1 MIDSF
6 VIFTNQISRY
16 IIPFLLVSIP
26 FYGLFFKKIK
36 VYELFVDGAK
46 DGFTI
51 AVRIIPYLVA
61 ILVAIGM
68 FRASGALNILLIWLT
83 PFLNFVGFPPENL
96 PLALMR
102 PLSGSGSLGLLTD
115 LIDQHGQDS
124 LISKIGATMY
134 GSTETTFYVL
144 AVYFGSVG
152 IKKSRHALISGLL
165 ADLAGIIAAVFL
177 CQILFGDS
185 TISQGNHKKQM
196 TIFKD
201 LKNNTILLSRSMFK
215 TLRYSIMLKTVPLI
229 IIISCGGDQRIETVF
244 NEELENIKS
253 RYTPDRALDVFS
265 INLKKKNSKWVLS
278 GETTD
283 ENAFTRTYEIA
294 DSLFGKANV
303 INNILLLPD
312 AALNDS
318 IFGIINV
325 SVSPLREEPRHS
337 SQMVDQAIMGSTINL
352 LKKQDDWY
360 LVQTDYD
367 YIGWMNKTSISV
379 TDTNGIENW
388 ENKINYRVSS
398 LYASVFSLPYE
409 TSQPVSDII
418 LNNMM
423 IGKRKSNDWITVTL
437 PDGRSGFV
445 KERKLE
451 LINPNQ
457 LKYLDTEK
465 ILLEAYKMTGVP
477 YLWGGNSSK
486 ANDCS
491 GFTQTVFKTIGD
503 STS

>member
-1 MIDSF
+1 
-6 VIFTNQISRY
+6 
-16 IIPFLLVSIP
+16 
-26 FYGLFFKKIK
+26 
-36 VYELFVDGAK
+36 
-46 DGFTI
+46 
-51 AVRIIPYLVA
+51 
-61 ILVAIGM
+61 
-68 FRASGALNILLIWLT
+68 
-83 PFLNFVGFPPENL
+83 
-96 PLALMR
+96 
-102 PLSGSGSLGLLTD
+102 
-115 LIDQHGQDS
+115 
-124 LISKIGATMY
+124 
-134 GSTETTFYVL
+134 
-144 AVYFGSVG
+144 
-152 IKKSRHALISGLL
+152 
-165 ADLAGIIAAVFL
+165 
-177 CQILFGDS
+177 
-185 TISQGNHKKQM
+185 
-196 TIFKD
+196 
-201 LKNNTILLSRSMFK
+201 MFK
-215 TLRYSIMLKTVPLI
+215 TLRYSIMLKTVPFL

-265 INLKKKNSKWVLS
+265 INLKKNNSKWVLS

-283 ENAFTRTYEIA
+283 ENAFTRTNEIA
-294 DSLFGKANV
+294 DSLFGKTNV

-352 LKKQDDWY
+352 LKKRDDWY

-398 LYASVFSLPYE
+398 LYASVFSFPYE

-491 GFTQTVFKTIGD
+491 GFTQTVFKTIEVQLPRDARQQALLGNEVLPEKNWENILPGD
-503 STS
+503 LLFFGKDKKVTHVGISTGGKEFIHQGGMVKTNSLDENSPNFSYKRSKSFLFIKRISP

>member
-1 MIDSF
+1 
-6 VIFTNQISRY
+6 
-16 IIPFLLVSIP
+16 
-26 FYGLFFKKIK
+26 
-36 VYELFVDGAK
+36 
-46 DGFTI
+46 
-51 AVRIIPYLVA
+51 
-61 ILVAIGM
+61 
-68 FRASGALNILLIWLT
+68 
-83 PFLNFVGFPPENL
+83 
-96 PLALMR
+96 
-102 PLSGSGSLGLLTD
+102 
-115 LIDQHGQDS
+115 
-124 LISKIGATMY
+124 
-134 GSTETTFYVL
+134 
-144 AVYFGSVG
+144 
-152 IKKSRHALISGLL
+152 
-165 ADLAGIIAAVFL
+165 
-177 CQILFGDS
+177 
-185 TISQGNHKKQM
+185 
-196 TIFKD
+196 
-201 LKNNTILLSRSMFK
+201 MFK
-215 TLRYSIMLKTVPLI
+215 TLRYSIMFKTFPLL

-253 RYTPDRALDVFS
+253 IYTPDRALDVFS
-265 INLKKKNSKWVLS
+265 IHLKKNNSKWVLS

-283 ENAFTRTYEIA
+283 ENAFTRTNEIA
-294 DSLFGKANV
+294 DSLFGKTNV

-398 LYASVFSLPYE
+398 LYASVFSFPYE

-491 GFTQTVFKTIGD
+491 GFTQTVFKTIEVQLPRDARQQALLGNEVLPEKDWKNILPGD
-503 STS
+503 LLFFGKDKKVTHVGISTGGKEFIHQGGMVKTNSLDENSPNFSYKRSKSFLFIKRISP

>member
-1 MIDSF
+1 
-6 VIFTNQISRY
+6 
-16 IIPFLLVSIP
+16 
-26 FYGLFFKKIK
+26 
-36 VYELFVDGAK
+36 
-46 DGFTI
+46 
-51 AVRIIPYLVA
+51 
-61 ILVAIGM
+61 
-68 FRASGALNILLIWLT
+68 
-83 PFLNFVGFPPENL
+83 
-96 PLALMR
+96 
-102 PLSGSGSLGLLTD
+102 
-115 LIDQHGQDS
+115 
-124 LISKIGATMY
+124 
-134 GSTETTFYVL
+134 
-144 AVYFGSVG
+144 
-152 IKKSRHALISGLL
+152 
-165 ADLAGIIAAVFL
+165 
-177 CQILFGDS
+177 
-185 TISQGNHKKQM
+185 
-196 TIFKD
+196 
-201 LKNNTILLSRSMFK
+201 MFK
-215 TLRYSIMLKTVPLI
+215 TLRYSIMLKTVPLL

-265 INLKKKNSKWVLS
+265 INLKKNNSKWVLS

-283 ENAFTRTYEIA
+283 ENAFTRTNEIA
-294 DSLFGKANV
+294 DSLFGKTNV

-352 LKKQDDWY
+352 LKKRDDWY

-445 KERKLE
+445 KERNLE

-491 GFTQTVFKTIGD
+491 GFTQTVFKTIEVQLPRDARQQALLGNEVLPEKDWKNILPGD
-503 STS
+503 LLFFGKDKKVTHVGISTGGKEFIHQGGMVKTNSLDENSPNFSYKRSKSFLFIKRISP

>member
-1 MIDSF
+1 
-6 VIFTNQISRY
+6 
-16 IIPFLLVSIP
+16 
-26 FYGLFFKKIK
+26 
-36 VYELFVDGAK
+36 
-46 DGFTI
+46 
-51 AVRIIPYLVA
+51 
-61 ILVAIGM
+61 
-68 FRASGALNILLIWLT
+68 
-83 PFLNFVGFPPENL
+83 
-96 PLALMR
+96 
-102 PLSGSGSLGLLTD
+102 
-115 LIDQHGQDS
+115 
-124 LISKIGATMY
+124 
-134 GSTETTFYVL
+134 
-144 AVYFGSVG
+144 
-152 IKKSRHALISGLL
+152 
-165 ADLAGIIAAVFL
+165 
-177 CQILFGDS
+177 
-185 TISQGNHKKQM
+185 
-196 TIFKD
+196 
-201 LKNNTILLSRSMFK
+201 MFK
-215 TLRYSIMLKTVPLI
+215 TVPFL

-265 INLKKKNSKWVLS
+265 IHLKKSNSKWVLS

-283 ENAFTRTYEIA
+283 ENAFTRTNEIA
-294 DSLFGKANV
+294 DSLFGKTNV

-352 LKKQDDWY
+352 LKKRDDWY

-379 TDTNGIENW
+379 TDTNGIEDW

-465 ILLEAYKMTGVP
+465 ILLEAYRMTGVP

-491 GFTQTVFKTIGD
+491 GFTQTVFKTLGIQLPRDARQQALLGKKIIPDQNWKNILPGD
-503 STS
+503 LLFFGKDKKVTHVGISTGGKEFIHQGGMVKTNSLDKNSPNFSYKRSKSFLFIKRISP

>member
-1 MIDSF
+1 
-6 VIFTNQISRY
+6 
-16 IIPFLLVSIP
+16 
-26 FYGLFFKKIK
+26 
-36 VYELFVDGAK
+36 
-46 DGFTI
+46 
-51 AVRIIPYLVA
+51 
-61 ILVAIGM
+61 
-68 FRASGALNILLIWLT
+68 
-83 PFLNFVGFPPENL
+83 
-96 PLALMR
+96 
-102 PLSGSGSLGLLTD
+102 
-115 LIDQHGQDS
+115 
-124 LISKIGATMY
+124 
-134 GSTETTFYVL
+134 
-144 AVYFGSVG
+144 
-152 IKKSRHALISGLL
+152 
-165 ADLAGIIAAVFL
+165 
-177 CQILFGDS
+177 
-185 TISQGNHKKQM
+185 
-196 TIFKD
+196 
-201 LKNNTILLSRSMFK
+201 MFK
-215 TLRYSIMLKTVPLI
+215 TLRYSIMLKTVPLL
-229 IIISCGGDQRIETVF
+229 IIISCGGDQSIETVF

-265 INLKKKNSKWVLS
+265 IYLKKNNSKWVLS

-283 ENAFTRTYEIA
+283 ENAFTRTNEIA
-294 DSLFGKANV
+294 DSLFGKTNV

-367 YIGWMNKTSISV
+367 YLGWMNKTSISV

-445 KERKLE
+445 KEK
-451 LINPNQ
+451 N
-457 LKYLDTEK
+457 LKSLTNKK
-465 ILLEAYKMTGVP
+465 IQHVKKEEVLFEAYRMTGVP

-491 GFTQTVFKTIGD
+491 GFTQTVFKTLGIQIPRDARQQALLGIKIIPDQTWKNILPGD
-503 STS
+503 LLFFGKDKKVTHVGISTGGKEFIHQGGMVKTNSLDENSPNFSYKRSKSFLFIKRISL

>member
-1 MIDSF
+1 
-6 VIFTNQISRY
+6 
-16 IIPFLLVSIP
+16 
-26 FYGLFFKKIK
+26 
-36 VYELFVDGAK
+36 
-46 DGFTI
+46 
-51 AVRIIPYLVA
+51 
-61 ILVAIGM
+61 
-68 FRASGALNILLIWLT
+68 
-83 PFLNFVGFPPENL
+83 
-96 PLALMR
+96 
-102 PLSGSGSLGLLTD
+102 
-115 LIDQHGQDS
+115 
-124 LISKIGATMY
+124 
-134 GSTETTFYVL
+134 
-144 AVYFGSVG
+144 
-152 IKKSRHALISGLL
+152 
-165 ADLAGIIAAVFL
+165 
-177 CQILFGDS
+177 
-185 TISQGNHKKQM
+185 
-196 TIFKD
+196 
-201 LKNNTILLSRSMFK
+201 MFK
-215 TLRYSIMLKTVPLI
+215 TFRSSSMLKTVSI
-229 IIISCGGDQRIETVF
+229 IIIIGCSEDQRMETVF
-244 NEELENIKS
+244 YKELENIKIK
-253 RYTPDRALDVFS
+253 YTPDKTLDVFS
-265 INLKKKNSKWVLS
+265 VNVRRNNSKWIFS

-283 ENAFTRTYEIA
+283 KNAFARTNEIA

-303 INNILLLPD
+303 INNISLLPD

-352 LKKQDDWY
+352 LKKRDDWY

-398 LYASVFSLPYE
+398 LYASVFSFPYE

-423 IGKRKSNDWITVTL
+423 IGKRKSNDWIAVTL

-491 GFTQTVFKTIGD
+491 GFTQTVFKTIEVQLPRDARQQALLGNEVLPEKDWKNILPGD
-503 STS
+503 LLFFGKDKKVTHVGISTGGKEFIHQGGMVKTNSLDENSPNFSYKRSKSFLFIKRISP

>member
-1 MIDSF
+1 
-6 VIFTNQISRY
+6 
-16 IIPFLLVSIP
+16 
-26 FYGLFFKKIK
+26 
-36 VYELFVDGAK
+36 
-46 DGFTI
+46 
-51 AVRIIPYLVA
+51 
-61 ILVAIGM
+61 
-68 FRASGALNILLIWLT
+68 
-83 PFLNFVGFPPENL
+83 
-96 PLALMR
+96 
-102 PLSGSGSLGLLTD
+102 
-115 LIDQHGQDS
+115 
-124 LISKIGATMY
+124 
-134 GSTETTFYVL
+134 
-144 AVYFGSVG
+144 
-152 IKKSRHALISGLL
+152 
-165 ADLAGIIAAVFL
+165 
-177 CQILFGDS
+177 
-185 TISQGNHKKQM
+185 
-196 TIFKD
+196 
-201 LKNNTILLSRSMFK
+201 
-215 TLRYSIMLKTVPLI
+215 MLKTVPFL

-265 INLKKKNSKWVLS
+265 INLKKNNSKWVLS

-283 ENAFTRTYEIA
+283 ENAFTRTNEIA

-491 GFTQTVFKTIGD
+491 GFTQTVFKTLGIQLPRDARQQALLGKKVLPEKNWENILPGD
-503 STS
+503 LLFFGKDKKVTHVGISTGGKEFIHQGGMVKTNSLDENSPNFSYKRSKSFLFIKRISP

>member
-1 MIDSF
+1 
-6 VIFTNQISRY
+6 
-16 IIPFLLVSIP
+16 
-26 FYGLFFKKIK
+26 
-36 VYELFVDGAK
+36 
-46 DGFTI
+46 
-51 AVRIIPYLVA
+51 
-61 ILVAIGM
+61 
-68 FRASGALNILLIWLT
+68 
-83 PFLNFVGFPPENL
+83 
-96 PLALMR
+96 
-102 PLSGSGSLGLLTD
+102 
-115 LIDQHGQDS
+115 
-124 LISKIGATMY
+124 
-134 GSTETTFYVL
+134 
-144 AVYFGSVG
+144 
-152 IKKSRHALISGLL
+152 
-165 ADLAGIIAAVFL
+165 
-177 CQILFGDS
+177 
-185 TISQGNHKKQM
+185 
-196 TIFKD
+196 
-201 LKNNTILLSRSMFK
+201 MFK
-215 TLRYSIMLKTVPLI
+215 TFKSSIMLKTVPFL

-244 NEELENIKS
+244 NEELENIKI
-253 RYTPDRALDVFS
+253 RYTPDRTLDVFS
-265 INLKKKNSKWVLS
+265 VNIRKNNSKWVLS

-283 ENAFTRTYEIA
+283 ENAFTRTNEIA
-294 DSLFGKANV
+294 DSLFGKTNV

-367 YIGWMNKTSISV
+367 YIGWINKTSISV

-398 LYASVFSLPYE
+398 LYASVFSFPYE

-451 LINPNQ
+451 LLNPNQ

-491 GFTQTVFKTIGD
+491 GFTQTVFKTIEVQLPRDARQQALLGNEVLPEKDWKNILPGD
-503 STS
+503 LLFFGKDKKVTHVGISTGGKEFIHQGGMVKTNSLDENSPNFSYKRSKSFLFIKRISP

>member
-1 MIDSF
+1 
-6 VIFTNQISRY
+6 
-16 IIPFLLVSIP
+16 
-26 FYGLFFKKIK
+26 
-36 VYELFVDGAK
+36 
-46 DGFTI
+46 
-51 AVRIIPYLVA
+51 
-61 ILVAIGM
+61 
-68 FRASGALNILLIWLT
+68 
-83 PFLNFVGFPPENL
+83 
-96 PLALMR
+96 
-102 PLSGSGSLGLLTD
+102 
-115 LIDQHGQDS
+115 
-124 LISKIGATMY
+124 
-134 GSTETTFYVL
+134 
-144 AVYFGSVG
+144 
-152 IKKSRHALISGLL
+152 
-165 ADLAGIIAAVFL
+165 
-177 CQILFGDS
+177 
-185 TISQGNHKKQM
+185 
-196 TIFKD
+196 
-201 LKNNTILLSRSMFK
+201 MFK
-215 TLRYSIMLKTVPLI
+215 TLRYSIMFKTVPLL

-265 INLKKKNSKWVLS
+265 INLKKNNSKWVLS

-283 ENAFTRTYEIA
+283 ENAFTRTNEIA

-491 GFTQTVFKTIGD
+491 GFTQTVFKTIEVQLPRDARQQALLGNEVLPEKDWKNILPGD
-503 STS
+503 LLFFGKDKKVTHVGISTGGKEFIHQGGMVKTNSLDENSPNFSYKRLKSFLFIKRISP

>member
-1 MIDSF
+1 
-6 VIFTNQISRY
+6 
-16 IIPFLLVSIP
+16 
-26 FYGLFFKKIK
+26 
-36 VYELFVDGAK
+36 
-46 DGFTI
+46 
-51 AVRIIPYLVA
+51 
-61 ILVAIGM
+61 
-68 FRASGALNILLIWLT
+68 
-83 PFLNFVGFPPENL
+83 
-96 PLALMR
+96 
-102 PLSGSGSLGLLTD
+102 
-115 LIDQHGQDS
+115 
-124 LISKIGATMY
+124 
-134 GSTETTFYVL
+134 
-144 AVYFGSVG
+144 
-152 IKKSRHALISGLL
+152 
-165 ADLAGIIAAVFL
+165 
-177 CQILFGDS
+177 
-185 TISQGNHKKQM
+185 
-196 TIFKD
+196 
-201 LKNNTILLSRSMFK
+201 MFK
-215 TLRYSIMLKTVPLI
+215 TLRYSIMFKTFPLL

-265 INLKKKNSKWVLS
+265 INLKKNNSKWVLS

-283 ENAFTRTYEIA
+283 ENAFTRTNEIA
-294 DSLFGKANV
+294 DSLFGKTNV

-398 LYASVFSLPYE
+398 LYASVFSFPYE

-491 GFTQTVFKTIGD
+491 GFTQTVFKTIEVQLPRDARQQALLGNEVLPEKDWKNILPGD
-503 STS
+503 LLFFGKDKKVTHVGISTGGKEFIHQGGMVKTNSLDENSPNFSYKRSKSFLFIKRISP

>member
-1 MIDSF
+1 
-6 VIFTNQISRY
+6 
-16 IIPFLLVSIP
+16 
-26 FYGLFFKKIK
+26 
-36 VYELFVDGAK
+36 
-46 DGFTI
+46 
-51 AVRIIPYLVA
+51 
-61 ILVAIGM
+61 
-68 FRASGALNILLIWLT
+68 
-83 PFLNFVGFPPENL
+83 
-96 PLALMR
+96 
-102 PLSGSGSLGLLTD
+102 
-115 LIDQHGQDS
+115 
-124 LISKIGATMY
+124 
-134 GSTETTFYVL
+134 
-144 AVYFGSVG
+144 
-152 IKKSRHALISGLL
+152 
-165 ADLAGIIAAVFL
+165 
-177 CQILFGDS
+177 
-185 TISQGNHKKQM
+185 
-196 TIFKD
+196 
-201 LKNNTILLSRSMFK
+201 MFK
-215 TLRYSIMLKTVPLI
+215 TLRYSIMFKTFPLL

-253 RYTPDRALDVFS
+253 IYTPDRALDVFS
-265 INLKKKNSKWVLS
+265 IHLKKNNSKWVLS

-283 ENAFTRTYEIA
+283 ENAFTRTNEIA
-294 DSLFGKANV
+294 DSLFGKTNV

-352 LKKQDDWY
+352 LKKRDDWY

-398 LYASVFSLPYE
+398 LYASVFSFPYE

-491 GFTQTVFKTIGD
+491 GFTQTVFKTIEVQLPRDARQQALLGNEVLPEKDWKNILPGD
-503 STS
+503 LLFFGKDKKVTHVGISTGGKEFIHQGGMVKTNSLDENSPNFSYKRSKSFLFIKRISP

>member
-1 MIDSF
+1 
-6 VIFTNQISRY
+6 
-16 IIPFLLVSIP
+16 
-26 FYGLFFKKIK
+26 
-36 VYELFVDGAK
+36 
-46 DGFTI
+46 
-51 AVRIIPYLVA
+51 
-61 ILVAIGM
+61 
-68 FRASGALNILLIWLT
+68 
-83 PFLNFVGFPPENL
+83 
-96 PLALMR
+96 
-102 PLSGSGSLGLLTD
+102 
-115 LIDQHGQDS
+115 
-124 LISKIGATMY
+124 
-134 GSTETTFYVL
+134 
-144 AVYFGSVG
+144 
-152 IKKSRHALISGLL
+152 
-165 ADLAGIIAAVFL
+165 
-177 CQILFGDS
+177 
-185 TISQGNHKKQM
+185 
-196 TIFKD
+196 
-201 LKNNTILLSRSMFK
+201 MFK
-215 TLRYSIMLKTVPLI
+215 TLRYSIMFKTVPLL

-265 INLKKKNSKWVLS
+265 INLKKNNSKWVLS

-283 ENAFTRTYEIA
+283 ENAFTRTNEIA

-303 INNILLLPD
+303 INNISLLPD

-398 LYASVFSLPYE
+398 LYASVFSFPYE

-423 IGKRKSNDWITVTL
+423 IGKRKSNDWIAVTL

-491 GFTQTVFKTIGD
+491 GFTQTVFKTIEVQLPRDARQQALLGNEVLPEKDWKNILPGD
-503 STS
+503 LLFFGKDKKVTHVGISTGGKEFIHQGGMVKTNSLDENSPNFSYKRLKSFLFIKRISP

>member
-1 MIDSF
+1 
-6 VIFTNQISRY
+6 
-16 IIPFLLVSIP
+16 
-26 FYGLFFKKIK
+26 
-36 VYELFVDGAK
+36 
-46 DGFTI
+46 
-51 AVRIIPYLVA
+51 
-61 ILVAIGM
+61 
-68 FRASGALNILLIWLT
+68 
-83 PFLNFVGFPPENL
+83 
-96 PLALMR
+96 
-102 PLSGSGSLGLLTD
+102 
-115 LIDQHGQDS
+115 
-124 LISKIGATMY
+124 
-134 GSTETTFYVL
+134 
-144 AVYFGSVG
+144 
-152 IKKSRHALISGLL
+152 
-165 ADLAGIIAAVFL
+165 
-177 CQILFGDS
+177 
-185 TISQGNHKKQM
+185 
-196 TIFKD
+196 
-201 LKNNTILLSRSMFK
+201 MFK
-215 TLRYSIMLKTVPLI
+215 TLRYSIMFKTVPLL
-229 IIISCGGDQRIETVF
+229 IIISCGEDQRIETVF

-265 INLKKKNSKWVLS
+265 INLKKNNSKWVLS

-283 ENAFTRTYEIA
+283 ENAFTRTNEIA
-294 DSLFGKANV
+294 DSLFGKTNV

-398 LYASVFSLPYE
+398 LYASVFSIPYE

-491 GFTQTVFKTIGD
+491 GFTQTVFKTIEVQLPRDARQQALLGNEVLPEKDWKNILPGD
-503 STS
+503 LLFFGKDKKVTHVGISTGGKEFIHQGGMVKTNSLDENSPNFSYKRLKSFLFIKRISP

>member
-1 MIDSF
+1 
-6 VIFTNQISRY
+6 
-16 IIPFLLVSIP
+16 
-26 FYGLFFKKIK
+26 
-36 VYELFVDGAK
+36 
-46 DGFTI
+46 
-51 AVRIIPYLVA
+51 
-61 ILVAIGM
+61 
-68 FRASGALNILLIWLT
+68 
-83 PFLNFVGFPPENL
+83 
-96 PLALMR
+96 
-102 PLSGSGSLGLLTD
+102 
-115 LIDQHGQDS
+115 
-124 LISKIGATMY
+124 
-134 GSTETTFYVL
+134 
-144 AVYFGSVG
+144 
-152 IKKSRHALISGLL
+152 
-165 ADLAGIIAAVFL
+165 
-177 CQILFGDS
+177 
-185 TISQGNHKKQM
+185 
-196 TIFKD
+196 
-201 LKNNTILLSRSMFK
+201 MFK
-215 TLRYSIMLKTVPLI
+215 TLRYSIMFKTVPLL

-265 INLKKKNSKWVLS
+265 INLKKNNSKWVLS

-283 ENAFTRTYEIA
+283 ENAFTRTNEIA

-457 LKYLDTEK
+457 RKYLDTEK

-491 GFTQTVFKTIGD
+491 GFTQTVFKTIEVQLPRDARQQALLGNEVLPEKDWKNILPGD
-503 STS
+503 LLFFGKDKKVTHVGISTGGKEFIHQGGMVKTNSLDENSPNFSYKRLKSFLFIKRISP

>member
-1 MIDSF
+1 
-6 VIFTNQISRY
+6 
-16 IIPFLLVSIP
+16 
-26 FYGLFFKKIK
+26 
-36 VYELFVDGAK
+36 
-46 DGFTI
+46 
-51 AVRIIPYLVA
+51 
-61 ILVAIGM
+61 
-68 FRASGALNILLIWLT
+68 
-83 PFLNFVGFPPENL
+83 
-96 PLALMR
+96 
-102 PLSGSGSLGLLTD
+102 
-115 LIDQHGQDS
+115 
-124 LISKIGATMY
+124 
-134 GSTETTFYVL
+134 
-144 AVYFGSVG
+144 
-152 IKKSRHALISGLL
+152 
-165 ADLAGIIAAVFL
+165 
-177 CQILFGDS
+177 
-185 TISQGNHKKQM
+185 
-196 TIFKD
+196 
-201 LKNNTILLSRSMFK
+201 MFK
-215 TLRYSIMLKTVPLI
+215 TLRYSIMLKTVPLL

-265 INLKKKNSKWVLS
+265 INLKKNNSKWVLS

-283 ENAFTRTYEIA
+283 ENAFNRTNEIA

-398 LYASVFSLPYE
+398 LYASVFSFPYE

-491 GFTQTVFKTIGD
+491 GFTQTVFKTIEVQLPRDARQQALLGNEVLPEKDWKNILPGD
-503 STS
+503 LLFFGKDKKVTHVGISTGGKEFIHQGGMVKTNSLDENSPNFSYKRLKSFLFIKRISP

>member
-1 MIDSF
+1 
-6 VIFTNQISRY
+6 
-16 IIPFLLVSIP
+16 
-26 FYGLFFKKIK
+26 
-36 VYELFVDGAK
+36 
-46 DGFTI
+46 
-51 AVRIIPYLVA
+51 
-61 ILVAIGM
+61 
-68 FRASGALNILLIWLT
+68 
-83 PFLNFVGFPPENL
+83 
-96 PLALMR
+96 
-102 PLSGSGSLGLLTD
+102 
-115 LIDQHGQDS
+115 
-124 LISKIGATMY
+124 
-134 GSTETTFYVL
+134 
-144 AVYFGSVG
+144 
-152 IKKSRHALISGLL
+152 
-165 ADLAGIIAAVFL
+165 
-177 CQILFGDS
+177 
-185 TISQGNHKKQM
+185 
-196 TIFKD
+196 
-201 LKNNTILLSRSMFK
+201 MFK
-215 TLRYSIMLKTVPLI
+215 TFRSSIMLKTVPFL

-265 INLKKKNSKWVLS
+265 INLKKNNSKWVLS

-283 ENAFTRTYEIA
+283 ENAFTRTNEIA

-398 LYASVFSLPYE
+398 LYASVFSFPYE

-423 IGKRKSNDWITVTL
+423 IGKRKSNDWIAVTL

-491 GFTQTVFKTIGD
+491 GFTQTVFKTIEVQLPRDARQQALLGNEVLPEKDWKNILPGD
-503 STS
+503 LLFFGKDKKVTHVGISTGGKEFIHQGGMVKTNSLDENSPNFSYKRLKSFLFIKRISP

>member
-1 MIDSF
+1 
-6 VIFTNQISRY
+6 
-16 IIPFLLVSIP
+16 
-26 FYGLFFKKIK
+26 
-36 VYELFVDGAK
+36 
-46 DGFTI
+46 
-51 AVRIIPYLVA
+51 
-61 ILVAIGM
+61 
-68 FRASGALNILLIWLT
+68 
-83 PFLNFVGFPPENL
+83 
-96 PLALMR
+96 
-102 PLSGSGSLGLLTD
+102 
-115 LIDQHGQDS
+115 
-124 LISKIGATMY
+124 
-134 GSTETTFYVL
+134 
-144 AVYFGSVG
+144 
-152 IKKSRHALISGLL
+152 
-165 ADLAGIIAAVFL
+165 
-177 CQILFGDS
+177 
-185 TISQGNHKKQM
+185 
-196 TIFKD
+196 
-201 LKNNTILLSRSMFK
+201 MFK
-215 TLRYSIMLKTVPLI
+215 TLRYSIMFKTVPLL

-265 INLKKKNSKWVLS
+265 INLKKNNSKWVLS

-283 ENAFTRTYEIA
+283 ENAFTRTNEIA

-312 AALNDS
+312 DALNDS

-398 LYASVFSLPYE
+398 LYASVFSIPYE

-423 IGKRKSNDWITVTL
+423 IGKRKSNDWIAVTL

-491 GFTQTVFKTIGD
+491 GFTQTVFKTIEVQLPRDARQQALLGNEVLPEKDWKNILPGD
-503 STS
+503 LLFFGKDKKVTHVGISTGGKEFIHQGGMVKTNSLDENSPNFSYKRLKSFLFIKRISP

>member
-1 MIDSF
+1 
-6 VIFTNQISRY
+6 
-16 IIPFLLVSIP
+16 
-26 FYGLFFKKIK
+26 
-36 VYELFVDGAK
+36 
-46 DGFTI
+46 
-51 AVRIIPYLVA
+51 
-61 ILVAIGM
+61 
-68 FRASGALNILLIWLT
+68 
-83 PFLNFVGFPPENL
+83 
-96 PLALMR
+96 
-102 PLSGSGSLGLLTD
+102 
-115 LIDQHGQDS
+115 
-124 LISKIGATMY
+124 
-134 GSTETTFYVL
+134 
-144 AVYFGSVG
+144 
-152 IKKSRHALISGLL
+152 
-165 ADLAGIIAAVFL
+165 
-177 CQILFGDS
+177 
-185 TISQGNHKKQM
+185 
-196 TIFKD
+196 
-201 LKNNTILLSRSMFK
+201 MFK
-215 TLRYSIMLKTVPLI
+215 TLRYSIMFKTVPLL
-229 IIISCGGDQRIETVF
+229 IIISCGEDQRIETVF

-265 INLKKKNSKWVLS
+265 INLKKNNSKWVLS

-283 ENAFTRTYEIA
+283 ENAFTRTNEIA

-491 GFTQTVFKTIGD
+491 GFTQTVFKTIEVQLPRDARQQALLGNEVLPEKDWKNILPGD
-503 STS
+503 LLFFGKDKKVTHVGISTGGKEFIHQGGMVKTNSLDENSPNFSYKRSKSFLFIKRISP

>member
-1 MIDSF
+1 
-6 VIFTNQISRY
+6 
-16 IIPFLLVSIP
+16 
-26 FYGLFFKKIK
+26 
-36 VYELFVDGAK
+36 
-46 DGFTI
+46 
-51 AVRIIPYLVA
+51 
-61 ILVAIGM
+61 
-68 FRASGALNILLIWLT
+68 
-83 PFLNFVGFPPENL
+83 
-96 PLALMR
+96 
-102 PLSGSGSLGLLTD
+102 
-115 LIDQHGQDS
+115 
-124 LISKIGATMY
+124 
-134 GSTETTFYVL
+134 
-144 AVYFGSVG
+144 
-152 IKKSRHALISGLL
+152 
-165 ADLAGIIAAVFL
+165 
-177 CQILFGDS
+177 
-185 TISQGNHKKQM
+185 
-196 TIFKD
+196 
-201 LKNNTILLSRSMFK
+201 MFK
-215 TLRYSIMLKTVPLI
+215 TLRYSIMFKTFPLL

-253 RYTPDRALDVFS
+253 IYTPDRALDVFS
-265 INLKKKNSKWVLS
+265 IHLKKNNSKWVLS

-283 ENAFTRTYEIA
+283 ENAFTRTNEIA
-294 DSLFGKANV
+294 DSLFGKTNV

-418 LNNMM
+418 LNNMI

-491 GFTQTVFKTIGD
+491 GFTQTVFKTIEVQLPRDARQQALLGNEVLPEKDWKNILPGD
-503 STS
+503 LLFFGKDKKVTHVGISTGGKEFIHQGGMVKTNSLDENSPNFSYKRSKSFLFIKRISP

>member
-1 MIDSF
+1 M
-6 VIFTNQISRY
+6 
-16 IIPFLLVSIP
+16 L
-26 FYGLFFKKIK
+26 
-36 VYELFVDGAK
+36 
-46 DGFTI
+46 
-51 AVRIIPYLVA
+51 
-61 ILVAIGM
+61 
-68 FRASGALNILLIWLT
+68 
-83 PFLNFVGFPPENL
+83 
-96 PLALMR
+96 
-102 PLSGSGSLGLLTD
+102 
-115 LIDQHGQDS
+115 
-124 LISKIGATMY
+124 
-134 GSTETTFYVL
+134 
-144 AVYFGSVG
+144 
-152 IKKSRHALISGLL
+152 
-165 ADLAGIIAAVFL
+165 
-177 CQILFGDS
+177 
-185 TISQGNHKKQM
+185 
-196 TIFKD
+196 
-201 LKNNTILLSRSMFK
+201 K
-215 TLRYSIMLKTVPLI
+215 TLRYSIMFKTVPLL

-253 RYTPDRALDVFS
+253 RYTPDKVLDVFS
-265 INLKKKNSKWVLS
+265 INLKKNNSKWVLS

-283 ENAFTRTYEIA
+283 ENAFTRTNEIA

-352 LKKQDDWY
+352 LKKRDDWY

-398 LYASVFSLPYE
+398 LYASVFSLPYD

-491 GFTQTVFKTIGD
+491 GFTQTVFKTIEIQLPRDARQQALLGNEVLPEKNWENILPGD
-503 STS
+503 LLFFGKDKKVTHVGISTGGKEFIHQGGMVKTNSLDENSPNFSYKRSKSFLFIKRISP

>member
-1 MIDSF
+1 
-6 VIFTNQISRY
+6 
-16 IIPFLLVSIP
+16 
-26 FYGLFFKKIK
+26 
-36 VYELFVDGAK
+36 
-46 DGFTI
+46 
-51 AVRIIPYLVA
+51 
-61 ILVAIGM
+61 
-68 FRASGALNILLIWLT
+68 
-83 PFLNFVGFPPENL
+83 
-96 PLALMR
+96 
-102 PLSGSGSLGLLTD
+102 
-115 LIDQHGQDS
+115 
-124 LISKIGATMY
+124 
-134 GSTETTFYVL
+134 
-144 AVYFGSVG
+144 
-152 IKKSRHALISGLL
+152 
-165 ADLAGIIAAVFL
+165 
-177 CQILFGDS
+177 
-185 TISQGNHKKQM
+185 
-196 TIFKD
+196 
-201 LKNNTILLSRSMFK
+201 MFK
-215 TLRYSIMLKTVPLI
+215 TLRYSIMFKTVPLL

-265 INLKKKNSKWVLS
+265 INLKKNNSKWVLS

-283 ENAFTRTYEIA
+283 ENAFTRTNEIA

-398 LYASVFSLPYE
+398 LYASVFSFPYE

-423 IGKRKSNDWITVTL
+423 IGKRKSNDWIAVTL

-491 GFTQTVFKTIGD
+491 GFTQTVFKTIEVQLPRDARQQALLGNEVLPEKDWKNILPGD
-503 STS
+503 LLFFGKDKKVTHVGISTGGKEFIHQGGMVKTNSLDENSPNFSYKRLKSFLFIKRISP

>member
-1 MIDSF
+1 
-6 VIFTNQISRY
+6 
-16 IIPFLLVSIP
+16 
-26 FYGLFFKKIK
+26 
-36 VYELFVDGAK
+36 
-46 DGFTI
+46 
-51 AVRIIPYLVA
+51 
-61 ILVAIGM
+61 
-68 FRASGALNILLIWLT
+68 
-83 PFLNFVGFPPENL
+83 
-96 PLALMR
+96 
-102 PLSGSGSLGLLTD
+102 
-115 LIDQHGQDS
+115 
-124 LISKIGATMY
+124 
-134 GSTETTFYVL
+134 
-144 AVYFGSVG
+144 
-152 IKKSRHALISGLL
+152 
-165 ADLAGIIAAVFL
+165 
-177 CQILFGDS
+177 
-185 TISQGNHKKQM
+185 
-196 TIFKD
+196 
-201 LKNNTILLSRSMFK
+201 MFK
-215 TLRYSIMLKTVPLI
+215 TLRYSIMFKTVPLL

-265 INLKKKNSKWVLS
+265 INLKKNNSKWVLS

-283 ENAFTRTYEIA
+283 ENAFTRTNEIA

-423 IGKRKSNDWITVTL
+423 IGKRKSNDWIAVTL

-491 GFTQTVFKTIGD
+491 GFTQTVFKTIEVQLPRDARQQALLGNEVLPEKDWKNILPGD
-503 STS
+503 LLFFGKDKKVTHVGISTGGKEFIHQGGMVKTNSLDENSPNFSYKRLKSFLFIKRISP

>member
-1 MIDSF
+1 
-6 VIFTNQISRY
+6 
-16 IIPFLLVSIP
+16 
-26 FYGLFFKKIK
+26 
-36 VYELFVDGAK
+36 
-46 DGFTI
+46 
-51 AVRIIPYLVA
+51 
-61 ILVAIGM
+61 
-68 FRASGALNILLIWLT
+68 
-83 PFLNFVGFPPENL
+83 
-96 PLALMR
+96 
-102 PLSGSGSLGLLTD
+102 
-115 LIDQHGQDS
+115 
-124 LISKIGATMY
+124 
-134 GSTETTFYVL
+134 
-144 AVYFGSVG
+144 
-152 IKKSRHALISGLL
+152 
-165 ADLAGIIAAVFL
+165 
-177 CQILFGDS
+177 
-185 TISQGNHKKQM
+185 
-196 TIFKD
+196 
-201 LKNNTILLSRSMFK
+201 MFK
-215 TLRYSIMLKTVPLI
+215 TLRYSIMLKTVPLL

-265 INLKKKNSKWVLS
+265 INLKKNNSKWVLS

-283 ENAFTRTYEIA
+283 ENAFTRTNEIA

-423 IGKRKSNDWITVTL
+423 IGKRKSNDWIAVTL

-445 KERKLE
+445 KERNLE

-491 GFTQTVFKTIGD
+491 GFTQTVFKTIEVQLPRDARQQALLGNEVLPEKDWKNILPGD
-503 STS
+503 LLFFGKDKKVTHVGISTGGKEFIHQGGMVKTNSLDENSPNFSYKRSKSFLFIKRISP